1 MPKFEVV
8 PLPETSDLEAEKKLL
23 IEEPTE
29 GDGRLALVV
38 VEPNAVAPDGDGFGA
53 YELYVREKLDERLEG
68 EIVDGIR
75 AGIVDARILA
85 SGLEPEAVQR
95 LTAVRRTRSITVTAE
110 GEQET
115 NKVLNTLLPGA
126 FMVLL
131 LMSVLTSGQNMMT
144 NTIEEKS
151 SRVVEVLLSAVSP
164 MELMTGKIFGQ
175 MLVGFVVLALYA
187 AMGIAALVSFAAL
200 GLLDPM
206 LLIYQLIFYL
216 IAYCYI
222 ASMMGSIGAAVNE
235 LREAQAL
242 MTPVMLVI
250 MIPWLLWLPITRDP
264 NSNFAPVT
272 SFVPPINSFVML
284 LRIIST
290 APPPTWQIWLSIT
303 IGAVGVYFALRIAAK
318 IFRIGL
324 LMHGKPPNLA
334 TLLRWVRQA

>member
-1 MPKFEVV
+1 M
-8 PLPETSDLEAEKKLL
+8 
-23 IEEPTE
+23 
-29 GDGRLALVV
+29 
-38 VEPNAVAPDGDGFGA
+38 
-53 YELYVREKLDERLEG
+53 
-68 EIVDGIR
+68 
-75 AGIVDARILA
+75 
-85 SGLEPEAVQR
+85 
-95 LTAVRRTRSITVTAE
+95 
-110 GEQET
+110 
-115 NKVLNTLLPGA
+115 LNTLLPGA

-206 LLIYQLIFYL
+206 LLIYLLLFYL

-264 NSNFAPVT
+264 NSTFATVT

-284 LRIIST
+284 LRITST
-290 APPPTWQIWLSIT
+290 DPPPTWQIWLSIT